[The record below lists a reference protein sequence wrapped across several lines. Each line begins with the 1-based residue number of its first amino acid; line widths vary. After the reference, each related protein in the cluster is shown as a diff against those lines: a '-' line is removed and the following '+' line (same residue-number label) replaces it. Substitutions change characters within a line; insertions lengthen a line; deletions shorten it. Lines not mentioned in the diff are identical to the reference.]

1 MPKLIDLDDSAGAQA
16 CLSLPLSAAPFIH
29 FLISHLIRPRV
40 TALLCKTRMLEVVN
54 WFLGWAALFRTQFC
68 VLLPSFNLTLTQLL
82 IAITNMFIKCYN
94 SVLTLFFTYQENSR
108 EIVFLMCLCNT
119 QKQKRLHFE
128 VSRFLLLMVK
138 CSWHF
143 DCMKKMFYLKLFS
156 EVHLFEESQ
165 PKVMS
170 CGFFLVYLC
179 VFNSCLFLFFFQ
191 KSQSRLLM
199 LDTLRHQ

>member
-54 WFLGWAALFRTQFC
+54 WFLGWAALFMTQFC

-128 VSRFLLLMVK
+128 VSRFLPLMVK

-170 CGFFLVYLC
+170 CGFF
-179 VFNSCLFLFFFQ
+179 
-191 KSQSRLLM
+191 
-199 LDTLRHQ
+199 